1 MKTLSFVF
9 ISALAVAALGCKKKS
24 ETSASA
30 GGDCAKAINHS
41 MELSKA
47 EMEKMG
53 TDAAM
58 MQKMVDV
65 GIKRCNEDKWP
76 ADAIKCMTDAKTMA
90 DAQTCYGKLSKEQ
103 QDKMN
108 KAAMELAMPA
118 GGGEPGSAA
127 AGSDAGSA
135 AEGSAAGSDAGSA
148 AAGSAAGSADAGSA
162 GSAAAP
168 Q

>member
-1 MKTLSFVF
+1 M
-9 ISALAVAALGCKKKS
+9 
-24 ETSASA
+24 
-30 GGDCAKAINHS
+30 N
-41 MELSKA
+41 
-47 EMEKMG
+47 
-53 TDAAM
+53 
-58 MQKMVDV
+58 
-65 GIKRCNEDKWP
+65 
-76 ADAIKCMTDAKTMA
+76 DAKTMA

-127 AGSDAGSA
+127 AGIDVGSA
-135 AEGSAAGSDAGSA
+135 AAGSDAGSA